1 MSSLVNQNGTWVV
14 GDDVDLTNFGLNE
27 IDLTDG
33 SWTLIDIN
41 SGIKTVAM
49 ENKAVKV
56 STNVIAQG
64 NINQANNSL
73 YYAPRW
79 FRLLK
84 DENGNQIT
92 QNDNYIL
99 IVTHQAQSSS
109 NPPAFGLAVGTAV
122 NPFRT
127 GSNSETNQCFTAGA
141 LLNDSNGNNT
151 HFSQQ
156 VIGGASAIGSN
167 KLTTSSINRTV
178 LNFNGK
184 NGSISSVASSTST
197 NAAARVDVPAP
208 GFQTGSQNVYLQI
221 GLASRYASTSCSD
234 GQIIKQ
240 IIQYKVIKLGN

>member
-1 MSSLVNQNGTWVV
+1 MPDVINDNGTWVIQP
-14 GDDVDLTNFGLNE
+14 DVDLTNFGLND

-56 STNVIAQG
+56 STNAIAQG
-64 NINQANNSL
+64 SINQANTTS

-109 NPPAFGLAVGTAV
+109 NPPAFGFAVGTAV

-127 GSNSETNQCFTAGA
+127 GSTNETNQCFTAGV

-156 VIGGASAIGSN
+156 VVGASSAIGSN
-167 KLTTSSINRTV
+167 RLTTSSVNRTV
-178 LNFNGK
+178 INFNGK
-184 NGSISSVASSTST
+184 NGSISGVASSTST

-208 GFQTGSQNVYLQI
+208 GFQTGSQNLYLQV
-221 GLASRYASTSCSD
+221 GLASRFNNTSCSD